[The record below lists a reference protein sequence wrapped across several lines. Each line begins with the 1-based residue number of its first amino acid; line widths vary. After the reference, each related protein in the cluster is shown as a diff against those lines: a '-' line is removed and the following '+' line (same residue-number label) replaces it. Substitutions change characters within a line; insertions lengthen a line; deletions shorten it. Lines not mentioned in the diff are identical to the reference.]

1 MQEVSWEKFEVKA
14 IPPPAEPSIELSDE
28 QKNILKLV
36 KSGRNIFFTGPAGD
50 AMSANRTRESV
61 H

>member
-1 MQEVSWEKFEVKA
+1 MQEISKEQVEVNA
-14 IPPPAEPSIELSDE
+14 APPPAEPSVELSDE
-28 QKNILKLV
+28 QKNVLKLV

-50 AMSANRTRESV
+50 VVFADCTWASV